1 MLLSVPRISSI
12 TTGIAHVPHFSRNF
26 AASLLCCASSFAHA
40 ALPAGFGTDD
50 IRAAA
55 VATFPEYFELLSL
68 PNDSAQPKD
77 IQANVAWLEAAF
89 KKRGFKTRQLEN
101 GTRPLLL
108 AEFDGNRPNQ
118 KTVLFYMHFDGQP
131 VIPAQW
137 SQESPWKPVVKAR
150 GSDGKFVAVD
160 NSRLMRQDFDPELR
174 VFGRS
179 SSDDKGPIM
188 MFLADFDLMKKNQVN
203 PKINVKVILD
213 SQEEVNSPGRPG
225 VVKTYAAQLKA
236 DALIIHEAAA
246 HPSGRPTA
254 MFGNRGSTPLT
265 LTVFGPKAPLHS
277 GHYGNYAPNPAQR
290 LANLLASMKG
300 DDGAVLIDGY
310 YSRTTLTAKD
320 RAILAEAGDDEV
332 ALRKRIGIKTP
343 ERIGGSYQEALQ
355 YPSFTIRGMAA
366 AGVGDKVAGIIPS
379 SAVAELDLRSTVE
392 SQSEWLVDKVRSHI
406 VKQGYFLSD
415 GEPTD
420 EQRQQHDKI
429 ARLKVGLSSEGA
441 QQPID
446 SPIGKWV
453 YAGLANAYDGPDAVM
468 LPVRLRMMGA
478 TVPTHEIVT
487 PLGMPFVLVPVVN
500 ADNNQHTFD
509 ENLKM
514 NNYLTGM
521 RSMLGLLLQP
531 FP

>member
-1 MLLSVPRISSI
+1 MTHFFRNSVAFLFCSF
-12 TTGIAHVPHFSRNF
+12 TC
-26 AASLLCCASSFAHA
+26 AAYAG
-40 ALPAGFGTDD
+40 LPAGFGSDD

-68 PNDSAQPKD
+68 PNDSARPGD
-77 IQANVAWLEAAF
+77 IQANVAWLESAF
-89 KKRGFKTRQLEN
+89 KKRGFTTRRLEN
-101 GTRPLLL
+101 GQLPLLF
-108 AEFDGNRPNQ
+108 AEFEGNRPNQ

-137 SQESPWKPVVKAR
+137 GQESPWKPVVKAR
-150 GSDGKFVAVD
+150 GNDGKFVAVE
-160 NSRLMRQDFDPELR
+160 SSLLMRKDFDPELR

-188 MFLADFDLMKKNQVN
+188 MFLADFDLMKKNKLR
-203 PKINVKVILD
+203 PRINVKVILD
-213 SQEEVNSPGRPG
+213 SQEEVNSPGIPA
-225 VVKTYAAQLKA
+225 VVKTYAKDLQA
-236 DALIIHEAAA
+236 DALIIHDAAA

-290 LANLLASMKG
+290 LANLLASMKN

-310 YSRTTLTAKD
+310 YSRTTLTDKD
-320 RAILAEAGDDEV
+320 RAVLSEAGDDEI

-343 ERIGGSYQEALQ
+343 ERVGHSYQEALQ
-355 YPSFTIRGMAA
+355 YPSLTIRGLAA
-366 AGVGDKVAGIIPS
+366 AGVGDKVAGIIPA
-379 SAVAELDLRSTVE
+379 SAVAELDIRSTVE
-392 SQSEWLVDKVRSHI
+392 SQSDWLVDKVRRHI
-406 VKQGYFLSD
+406 ARQGFFLID

-420 EQRQQHDKI
+420 QLRQQHDKI
-429 ARLKVGLSSEGA
+429 ARLKVGLSSEAA

-446 SPIGKWV
+446 SPVGKWV
-453 YAGLANAYDGPDAVM
+453 YAGLANAYDGPEPAI

-521 RSMLGLLLQP
+521 RTMLGLLLQP

>member
-1 MLLSVPRISSI
+1 M
-12 TTGIAHVPHFSRNF
+12 THFSHRY
-26 AASLLCCASSFAHA
+26 AAALLCCVSPFVHA
-40 ALPAGFGTDD
+40 TLPAGFGADD
-50 IRAAA
+50 IRGAA
-55 VATFPEYFELLSL
+55 VETFPEYFELLGL
-68 PNDSAQPKD
+68 PNDSSRSAD
-77 IQANVAWLEAAF
+77 MQANVTWLEAAF
-89 KKRGFKTRQLEN
+89 KKRGFKTSRLEN
-101 GTRPLLL
+101 GQLPLVL
-108 AEFDGNRPNQ
+108 ADYEGNRPNQ

-137 SQESPWKPVVKAR
+137 EQESPWKAVVKSR
-150 GSDGKFVAVD
+150 GSDGKWTIVD
-160 NSRLMRQDFDPELR
+160 KSHLMRKDFDPELR

-188 MFLADFDLMKKNQVN
+188 MFLADFDLLKKNRVA

-213 SQEEVNSPGRPG
+213 SQEEVNSPGIPA
-225 VVKTYAAQLKA
+225 VVTAYARDLKA
-236 DALIIHEAAA
+236 DALIIHDAAA

-265 LTVFGPKAPLHS
+265 LTVFGPKTPLHS

-290 LANLLASMKG
+290 LANLLATMKG
-300 DDGAVLIDGY
+300 DDGAVLVDGY

-343 ERIGGSYQEALQ
+343 ERVGSSYQEALQ
-355 YPSFTIRGMAA
+355 FPSLTVRGLVA
-366 AGVGDKVAGIIPS
+366 AGVGDKVAGIIPDR
-379 SAVAELDLRSTVE
+379 AVAEIDIRSTVE
-392 SQSEWLVDKVRSHI
+392 SQSGWLVDKVRSHI
-406 VKQGYFLSD
+406 EKKGYFLID

-429 ARLKVGLSSEGA
+429 ARLKVGVSSEGA
-441 QQPID
+441 QQAID
-446 SPIGKWV
+446 SPVGDWV
-453 YAGLANAYDGPDAVM
+453 YAGLASAWDGPGAAM

>member
-1 MLLSVPRISSI
+1 MTRSISKF
-12 TTGIAHVPHFSRNF
+12 V
-26 AASLLCCASSFAHA
+26 AALCYATASCAQA
-40 ALPAGFGTDD
+40 ALPAGFSATD
-50 IRAAA
+50 IRSAAA
-55 VATFPEYFELLSL
+55 ASFPEYFDFLAL
-68 PNDSAQPKD
+68 PNDSRQASD
-77 IQANVAWLEAAF
+77 IVANATWLDAAF
-89 KKRGFKTRQLEN
+89 KKRGFTTRHLEN
-101 GTRPLLL
+101 GTHPLVF
-108 AEFDGNRPNQ
+108 AQYGGNHPNQ

-131 VIPAQW
+131 VIASQWAQP
-137 SQESPWKPVVKAR
+137 SPWKPVVKSRDSR
-150 GSDGKFVAVD
+150 GRWVPVD
-160 NSRLMRQDFDPELR
+160 QSLLMRPDFDPELR

-188 MFLADFDLMKKNQVN
+188 MFLAAFDLLKKNQVV

-213 SQEEVNSPGRPG
+213 SQEEVNSPGIPE
-225 VVKTYAAQLKA
+225 VVKRYAADLQA
-236 DALIIHEAAA
+236 DALVIHDAAA

-290 LANLLASMKG
+290 LANLLATMKG
-300 DDGAVLIDGY
+300 DDGAVLIQGY
-310 YSRTTLTAKD
+310 YSRTNLSSQD
-320 RAILAEAGDDEV
+320 RAILSEAGDDEV
-332 ALRKRIGIKTP
+332 ALRQRIGIKTP
-343 ERIGGSYQEALQ
+343 EHVGNSYQEALQ
-355 YPSFTIRGMAA
+355 YPSFTIRGLAA
-366 AGVGDKVAGIIPS
+366 AGVGDKVAGIIPDR
-379 SAVAELDLRSTVE
+379 AVAEIDIRSTVE
-392 SQSEWLVDKVRSHI
+392 APSAWLVDLVRSHI
-406 VKQGYFLSD
+406 RKQGYLLID

-420 EQRQQHDKI
+420 EQRQQYDKI
-429 ARLKVGLSSEGA
+429 VRLKVGLSSEGVR
-441 QQPID
+441 QPID
-446 SPIGKWV
+446 SPIGRWV
-453 YAGLANAYDGPDAVM
+453 YAGLANANDGPDAAV

-487 PLGMPFVLVPVVN
+487 PLNMPFVLVPVVN

>member
-1 MLLSVPRISSI
+1 MHLPRQ
-12 TTGIAHVPHFSRNF
+12 T
-26 AASLLCCASSFAHA
+26 AALLLCCLTCCAYA
-40 ALPAGFGTDD
+40 ALPAGFGADD
-50 IRAAA
+50 IRGAAA
-55 VATFPEYFELLSL
+55 ASFPEYFELLSL

-77 IQANVAWLEAAF
+77 IQANVAWLESAF
-89 KKRGFKTRQLEN
+89 KKRGFRTRQLEN

-108 AEFDGNRPNQ
+108 AEFEGNRADQ

-150 GSDGKFVAVD
+150 GTDGKFVTVD
-160 NSRLMRQDFDPELR
+160 SALLMRRDLDAELR

-188 MFLADFDLMKKNQVN
+188 MFLADFDLMKKNQIS
-203 PKINVKVILD
+203 PRINVKVILD
-213 SQEEVNSPGRPG
+213 SQEEVNSPGIPG
-225 VVKTYAAQLKA
+225 VVKAYAMQLQA
-236 DALIIHEAAA
+236 DALIIHDAAA

-254 MFGNRGSTPLT
+254 MFGNRGATPLT

-290 LANLLASMKG
+290 LANLLASMKA

-310 YSRTTLTAKD
+310 YSRTTLSAKD
-320 RAILAEAGDDEV
+320 RAILSEAGDDEV

-343 ERIGGSYQEALQ
+343 ERVGGSYQEALQ
-355 YPSFTIRGMAA
+355 YPSFTIRGLAA
-366 AGVGDKVAGIIPS
+366 AGVGDKVAGIIPA
-379 SAVAELDLRSTVE
+379 SAVAELDIRSTVE

-406 VKQGYFLSD
+406 VRQGYFLID

-420 EQRQQHDKI
+420 AQRQQHDKI

-441 QQPID
+441 QQAID
-446 SPIGKWV
+446 SPIGTWV
-453 YAGLANAYDGPDAVM
+453 YAGLANAWDGPEATT

-478 TVPTHEIVT
+478 TVPTHEIVA